1 MSDLSQT
8 AQLLLRTNYQL
19 MRHLGVAQ
27 PDFADTEFHCFS
39 QFGEDGI
46 LLYLFAVLGRT
57 NRKAVEVCAG
67 DGIEC
72 NVANL
77 IINHGWRGLLIDGNQ
92 QLIEAGRAFYTA
104 HAHTMTAPPT
114 LLVSWITAENID
126 GLIASHGFLGE
137 IDLLSL
143 DVDGVDYWI
152 WRAIRCIQPRVVVLE
167 FNAGLG
173 PERALT
179 LPYDPNF
186 RLDFSKQPYK
196 CGASLPAFVKL
207 GREKGYRLVGITSQG
222 INAFFVRNDV
232 GMDLLPEV
240 APRDCFA
247 RVTHLQGYAPNW
259 LEVMY
264 ADGQKWDEV

>member
-1 MSDLSQT
+1 MSEVSQT

-39 QFGEDGI
+39 QFGEDGV

-126 GLIASHGFLGE
+126 GLIASNGFLGE
-137 IDLLSL
+137 IDLMSL

-152 WRAIRCIQPRVVVLE
+152 WRARCRS
-167 FNAGLG
+167 
-173 PERALT
+173 
-179 LPYDPNF
+179 
-186 RLDFSKQPYK
+186 FSSTATR
-196 CGASLPAFVKL
+196 GASPPWPPAA
-207 GREKGYRLVGITSQG
+207 S
-222 INAFFVRNDV
+222 
-232 GMDLLPEV
+232 
-240 APRDCFA
+240 APCR
-247 RVTHLQGYAPNW
+247 
-259 LEVMY
+259 
-264 ADGQKWDEV
+264 